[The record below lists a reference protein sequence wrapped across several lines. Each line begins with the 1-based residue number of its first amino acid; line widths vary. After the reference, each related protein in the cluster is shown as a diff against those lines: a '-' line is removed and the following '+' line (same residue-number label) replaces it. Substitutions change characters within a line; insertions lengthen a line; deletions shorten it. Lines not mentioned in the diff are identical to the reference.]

1 MNAELVAKEF
11 LAFTK
16 TFDPL
21 NTWFDELPDPRNPR
35 FCDYTAANI
44 WWSVL
49 LMFLGRAGSRNQ
61 FDEVRNSKMAGANF
75 TEISG
80 VPITGVHK
88 VTSSDNAAH
97 HANRVDPAAVQHI
110 LHQTFRLLRE
120 RRFFD
125 KHRFRGY
132 YYGIIVD
139 GTLQEKCR
147 KGFEE
152 GGKSGGG
159 EGQFRYVLQAS
170 LLLSNGLCLPLAHV
184 FEDVNDPV
192 AEKEDCELN
201 AFRRLSQLIKTLL
214 PNTPVLIM
222 GDALYGC
229 GPIAQLCVQQEW
241 KYCFTFKEGRQ
252 PTMWDESI
260 RLFGVDDSRK
270 FQYTTGTDAKAVAH
284 DVRWVE
290 DIAFVNGLTATAI
303 NEIETS
309 SDGTITQYAWLTN
322 LPCHGNES
330 VQSVVTQIG
339 RERHPIEDQFNVQ
352 KNNGTGLGH
361 VFCAKKNASQNYYTM
376 MQLAHV
382 LWTLFYAG
390 VLARLYGWAK
400 EASQVA
406 LAHALSEGLRHLVV
420 TEPIQP
426 IGQLRLIL

>member
-1 MNAELVAKEF
+1 MNAELIAKEF
-11 LAFTK
+11 LAFIK

-21 NTWFDELPDPRNPR
+21 NIWLGELPDPRAPR
-35 FCDYTAANI
+35 FCQYTAANI

-61 FDEVRNSKMAGANF
+61 FDEVRNSKMAGVNF
-75 TEISG
+75 AEISG
-80 VPITGVHK
+80 VTVTGEHK
-88 VTSSDNAAH
+88 VTSSDNAEH
-97 HANRVDPAAVQHI
+97 HANRVEPAAVQHT
-110 LHQTFRLLRE
+110 LHQAFHWLRE

-132 YYGIIVD
+132 YYSIIVD

-147 KGFEE
+147 EGFGE

-159 EGQFRYVLQAS
+159 EGRFRYVLQAS

-192 AEKEDCELN
+192 TEKEDCELN
-201 AFRRLSQLIKTLL
+201 AFRRLSQVIKKIL

-229 GPIAQLCVQQEW
+229 GPIAQMCMQQKW
-241 KYCFTFKEGRQ
+241 KYCFTFKKGRQ

-260 RLFGVDDSRK
+260 RLFGVDDSRT
-270 FQYTTGTDAKAVAH
+270 FQYTTGTDAKPIAH
-284 DVRWVE
+284 NVRWVE
-290 DIAFVNGLTATAI
+290 DMAFVNGLTATAI
-303 NEIETS
+303 NEIETA

-330 VQSVVTQIG
+330 VQSVVTQVG

-376 MQLAHV
+376 MQFAHV

-390 VLARLYGWAK
+390 VLARLYGWARD
-400 EASQVA
+400 ASQVA
-406 LAHALSEGLRHLVV
+406 IARALSEGLRHLVV

-426 IGQLRLIL
+426 IGQLRLIQ